1 MSMIIPI
8 FPLPVVALPDELV
21 PLHIFEERYK
31 LMIDECSQFTG
42 IPAFGVTFIREDEVH
57 RTGCLVTIKDLLY
70 KYDNGASDIV
80 VCGNEKFKLVNLIE
94 DEKPYLLAEVKF
106 IEDENV
112 YVKKGLRDR
121 AINMHEKLI
130 ELLTREIRILN
141 LIHQDKVSYL
151 LGANA
156 GLEDPQK
163 QTLLELS
170 NENDRLECLVDHYL
184 HTIDRVRTEIDL
196 ENHLKLNG
204 YLH

>member
-8 FPLPVVALPDELV
+8 FPLPVVALPDELL

-31 LMIDECSQFTG
+31 RMIDECSQFTG
-42 IPAFGVTFIREDEVH
+42 IPAFGVSFIREDEVH
-57 RTGCLVTIKDLLY
+57 RTGCLVTIKDCLY
-70 KYDNGASDIV
+70 EYDNGASDIV
-80 VCGNEKFKLVNLIE
+80 VCGNEKFNVVNLVE

-106 IEDENV
+106 LDDEQVNINKSLKDKAV
-112 YVKKGLRDR
+112 GL
-121 AINMHEKLI
+121 HERLI
-130 ELLTREIRILN
+130 TLLTEEVRVLN
-141 LIHQDKVSYL
+141 FDQQERVSYL